1 MPIDSALRPIPAAS
15 AAGCGMGIAYHV
27 IRLTQAESAIW
38 HHADV
43 RAWAP
48 FRRAWRERLATEALQ
63 RHAFVELQDVD
74 GQPLEVRLTVGWAS
88 EPTAGA

>member
-1 MPIDSALRPIPAAS
+1 MRISD
-15 AAGCGMGIAYHV
+15 HV
-27 IRLTQAESAIW
+27 IRLTLAESAIW

-43 RAWAP
+43 KVWAP

-63 RHAFVELQDVD
+63 RHALVELQDVD
-74 GQPLEVRLTVGWAS
+74 GQPLEVRLTAAWAS